1 VLTRRAP
8 RARSVG
14 ERPVESDAAVRRIA
28 ALLRRGTFNVV
39 LTGAGVSTESGL
51 PDFRSKGGLWSGID
65 PTRVAS
71 LSAFQSDPQAFYAFY
86 QTRLAGLAGAAP
98 NAAHRAIAR
107 LETLGAVH
115 LVVTQNVDGL
125 HQQAGSRDV
134 VEVHGNLREARCAGC
149 GAVRPIAEMAGPL
162 RSGTL
167 PRCAACGG
175 LLRPNVVLFEELLPA
190 AAYERAVSACE
201 TCRVLLVV
209 GSSLQVYPVAGLPAL
224 AARQGARLAIVN
236 REPTPLDGQADAVVR
251 ADAGAALSRI
261 ADAVAS
267 DRPDQRRSTRG
278 VGRSRA

>member
-8 RARSVG
+8 RARAG
-14 ERPVESDAAVRRIA
+14 GGRPVDTPAGVRRIA

-51 PDFRSKGGLWSGID
+51 PDFRSKGGLWSGTD
-65 PTRVAS
+65 PARVAS
-71 LSAFQSDPQAFYAFY
+71 LSAFHRDPRAFYAFY
-86 QTRLAGLAGAAP
+86 QTRLAALAGAAP

-107 LETLGAVH
+107 LEALGAVH

-149 GAVRPIAEMAGPL
+149 GALRPIAALAEAL
-162 RSGTL
+162 RSAAL

-190 AAYERAVSACE
+190 AAYGRAQSACE
-201 TCRVLLVV
+201 TCGVLLVV
-209 GSSLQVYPVAGLPAL
+209 GSSLEVYPVAGLPAL
-224 AARQGARLAIVN
+224 AVREGARLAIVN
-236 REPTPLDGQADAVVR
+236 REPTPLDGEADVVVR
-251 ADAGAALSRI
+251 DDAGAALPRI
-261 ADAVAS
+261 ADEVAS
-267 DRPDQRRSTRG
+267 GHPDRS
-278 VGRSRA
+278 AEANA

>member
-8 RARSVG
+8 RARSAG
-14 ERPVESDAAVRRIA
+14 ERPVESPAAVRRIA

-51 PDFRSKGGLWSGID
+51 PDFRSNAGLWRGID
-65 PTRVAS
+65 PARVAS
-71 LSAFQSDPQAFYAFY
+71 LSAFHRDPQAFYAFY
-86 QTRLAGLAGAAP
+86 QTRLAALAGAAP
-98 NAAHRAIAR
+98 NAAHRAIAG
-107 LETLGAVH
+107 LEALGAVH

-125 HQQAGSRDV
+125 HQRAGSRDV

-149 GAVRPIAEMAGPL
+149 GSLRPIAEMAGPL

-190 AAYERAVSACE
+190 VAYDRAAAACG

-209 GSSLQVYPVAGLPAL
+209 GSSLAVYPVAGLPAL
-224 AARQGARLAIVN
+224 AARRGASLVIVN
-236 REPTPLDGQADAVVR
+236 REPTPLDGQAEVVVR
-251 ADAGAALSRI
+251 DDAGAALSRI
-261 ADAVAS
+261 ADEVAS
-267 DRPDQRRSTRG
+267 EPN
-278 VGRSRA
+278 

>member
-1 VLTRRAP
+1 MLTRRAP

-28 ALLRRGTFNVV
+28 ALLRRGMFTVV

-51 PDFRSKGGLWSGID
+51 PDFRSTGGLWSGID
-65 PTRVAS
+65 PARVAS

-86 QTRLAGLAGAAP
+86 QTRLARLAGAVP

-107 LETLGAVH
+107 LEALGAVH

-175 LLRPNVVLFEELLPA
+175 LLRPNVVLPA
-190 AAYERAVSACE
+190 AAYERAASACE

-236 REPTPLDGQADAVVR
+236 REPTPLDGQADVVAR
-251 ADAGAALSRI
+251 GDAGAALPRI

-267 DRPDQRRSTRG
+267 DRPDESGSTRE
-278 VGRSRA
+278 VGRR